1 MAVSDANA
9 ELLLQA
15 TCKIE
20 ACSAVTVDDWG
31 ALVDMQDTGDTT
43 GDGDDWTLVNTIVNN
58 GNDVAMARL
67 SRSPS
72 PSQAADLPSRD
83 EVRVCMRALPS
94 AAMSVCGY
102 IGTVY
107 YVGNYLR
114 RSFLFELFKFLTQP
128 HPPSPPSL

>member
-20 ACSAVTVDDWG
+20 ACSAVTVD
-31 ALVDMQDTGDTT
+31 TPGDTT
-43 GDGDDWTLVNTIVNN
+43 GNGDDWRIHDWTLVNTIVNN

-83 EVRVCMRALPS
+83 EVSVCMRALPS
-94 AAMSVCGY
+94 AAMRVCGY

-107 YVGNYLR
+107 YFGNYLQYVI
-114 RSFLFELFKFLTQP
+114 SFRAFKNCSSDPT
-128 HPPSPPSL
+128 HPSLPPL